1 MLVRFIADIEFD
13 KRGEY
18 YMDCMGFEDKYGYT
32 TFKELNSKQRAEV
45 IESLEIYLNDLK
57 RWNNELDNKS

>member
-13 KRGEY
+13 IRGEY
-18 YMDCMGFEDKYGYT
+18 YIDCMGFEDENGYT
-32 TFKELNSKQRAEV
+32 TFEELNSRQRKEV

-57 RWNNELDNKS
+57 RWNKELDKKS